1 MVLHSVASFNSFN
14 LNLFNLIMMQSPRG
28 TKDILPTTINA
39 WQQLEGIFRRVSSLF
54 GYQEIRTPIFEH
66 TEVFLRTIGENTDVV
81 GKEMYIFPD
90 KGGDSLTLR
99 PEMTASVARAVV
111 QHNLTASNPLQRLWY
126 AGEFFRYERPQK
138 GRYRQFHQFGAE
150 CIGSSSPEADVEVI
164 LLVVKFLSDIGL
176 KEFSLEI
183 NTLAN
188 SEVRTR
194 YRKKLVE
201 YLTEQKS
208 SLSPESQ
215 ERLEKNPLR
224 ILDSKHPLDRKAVE
238 SAPTIL
244 DYLDNESA
252 EHFEMVQHLLTVE
265 GINFTIVPRLVRGLD
280 YYSHTVFE
288 FISTALGA
296 QSALGGGGRYNDMF
310 EEFGG
315 KHTPAVGFAMGIER
329 ILLILEQTNPTLY
342 RQTTPDVMMIT
353 IDKESYPYSQTIAQ
367 TLRSAGI
374 STVMDVQGR
383 SLKAQMREADRLG
396 AAITIIIGE
405 NERTSGKITIKDM
418 QSGVQETAGQEN
430 IKEIVRKMLS
440 LSY

>member
-1 MVLHSVASFNSFN
+1 M
-14 LNLFNLIMMQSPRG
+14 IQSPRG
-28 TKDILPTTINA
+28 TKDILPSTINA
-39 WQQLEGIFRRVSSLF
+39 WQQLEDTFRRVSTLF
-54 GYQEIRTPIFEH
+54 GYQEIRTPIFEN
-66 TEVFLRTIGENTDVV
+66 TEVFMRTIGENTDVV
-81 GKEMYIFPD
+81 GKEMYTFPD
-90 KGGDSLTLR
+90 KGGDSMTLR

-111 QHNLTASNPLQRLWY
+111 QHNLTATNPLQRLWY
-126 AGEFFRYERPQK
+126 VGEFFRYERPQK

-150 CIGSSSPEADVEVI
+150 CIGSAAPEADVEVI
-164 LLVVKFLSDIGL
+164 LLVAKLLSDIGL

-188 SEVRTR
+188 REVRIL
-194 YRKKLVE
+194 YREKLVE
-201 YLTEQKS
+201 YLIEQKS

-215 ERLEKNPLR
+215 ERLDKNPLR
-224 ILDSKHPLDRKAVE
+224 VLDSKHPLDRVAIE

-244 DYLDNESA
+244 EYLDDESA
-252 EHFEMVQHLLTVE
+252 LHFATVQNLLTIA
-265 GINFTIVPRLVRGLD
+265 GINFTISPRLVRGLD

-288 FISTALGA
+288 FVSTALGA

-329 ILLILEQTNPTLY
+329 ILMILEQTNPTLY
-342 RQTTPDVMMIT
+342 KQNTPDVMMIT
-353 IDKESYPYSQTIAQ
+353 LENESYPFSQTIAQ
-367 TLRSAGI
+367 LLRNDGI

-405 NERTSGKITIKDM
+405 NERTSGQLTVKNMKTGM
-418 QSGVQETAGQEN
+418 QETATQEN
-430 IKEIVRKMLS
+430 IIEIVQKMLR
-440 LSY
+440 LS

>member
-1 MVLHSVASFNSFN
+1 
-14 LNLFNLIMMQSPRG
+14 MQSPRG

-39 WQQLEGIFRRVSSLF
+39 WQELEDTCRRVSNLF
-54 GYQEIRTPIFEH
+54 GYQEIRTPLFEN
-66 TEVFLRTIGENTDVV
+66 TEVFVRAIGENTDVV
-81 GKEMYIFPD
+81 GKEMYTFPD

-99 PEMTASVARAVV
+99 PEMTASVVRAVI
-111 QHNLTASNPLQRLWY
+111 QNNLTATNPLQRLWY
-126 AGEFFRYERPQK
+126 VGEFFRYERPQK

-150 CIGSSSPEADVEVI
+150 CIGSAAPEADVEVI
-164 LLVVKFLSDIGL
+164 LLVAKLLSDIGL

-188 SEVRTR
+188 REVRTR
-194 YRKKLVE
+194 YRQKLVE
-201 YLTEQKS
+201 YLIEQKS
-208 SLSPESQ
+208 LLSPESQ

-224 ILDSKHPLDRKAVE
+224 VLDSKHPLDRAAVE

-244 DYLDNESA
+244 EYLDDESA
-252 EHFEMVQHLLTVE
+252 SHFETVQRLLTVA
-265 GINFTIVPRLVRGLD
+265 GIDYTISPRLVRGLD

-288 FISTALGA
+288 FVSTALGA

-329 ILLILEQTNPTLY
+329 ILIILEQTNPELY
-342 RQTTPDVMMIT
+342 KQSKPDVMMIT
-353 IDKESYPYSQTIAQ
+353 LENESFPYSQTLAQ
-367 TLRSAGI
+367 HLRAAGI

-405 NERTSGKITIKDM
+405 NERNSGQITVKNM
-418 QSGVQETAGQEN
+418 QTGTQETTTQEN
-430 IKEIVRKMLS
+430 IIDIVQKMLR
-440 LSY
+440 LS

>member
-1 MVLHSVASFNSFN
+1 
-14 LNLFNLIMMQSPRG
+14 MMQSPRG
-28 TKDILPTTINA
+28 TKDILPATINA
-39 WQQLEGIFRRVSSLF
+39 WQELEDTCRRVSALF
-54 GYQEIRTPIFEH
+54 GYQEIRTPIFES
-66 TEVFLRTIGENTDVV
+66 TEIFVRAIGENTDVV
-81 GKEMYIFPD
+81 GKEMYTFPD

-99 PEMTASVARAVV
+99 PEMTASVVRAAI
-111 QHNLTASNPLQRLWY
+111 QHNLTATNQLQRLWY
-126 AGEFFRYERPQK
+126 VGEFFRYERPQK

-150 CIGSSSPEADVEVI
+150 CIGSAAPEADVEVI
-164 LLVVKFLSDIGL
+164 LLVAKLLSDIGL

-188 SEVRTR
+188 REVRTR
-194 YRKKLVE
+194 YREKLVE
-201 YLTEQKS
+201 YLLGQKS
-208 SLSPESQ
+208 LLSPESQ

-224 ILDSKHPLDRKAVE
+224 VLDSKHPLDRAAVE

-244 DYLDNESA
+244 EYLDDESA
-252 EHFEMVQHLLTVE
+252 SHFETVQRLLTVA
-265 GINFTIVPRLVRGLD
+265 GIDYTISPRLVRGLD

-288 FISTALGA
+288 FVSTALGA

-329 ILLILEQTNPTLY
+329 ILIILEQTNPELY
-342 RQTTPDVMMIT
+342 KQNKPDVMMIT
-353 IDKESYPYSQTIAQ
+353 LENETFPYSQTLAQ
-367 TLRSAGI
+367 QLREAGI

-405 NERTSGKITIKDM
+405 NERNSGQITVKNM
-418 QSGVQETAGQEN
+418 QSGVQEATTQEN
-430 IKEIVRKMLS
+430 IIDIVQKMLR
-440 LSY
+440 LP

>member
-1 MVLHSVASFNSFN
+1 M
-14 LNLFNLIMMQSPRG
+14 IQSPRG
-28 TKDILPTTINA
+28 TKDILPSTINA
-39 WQQLEGIFRRVSSLF
+39 WQQLEDTFRRVSTLF
-54 GYQEIRTPIFEH
+54 GYQEIRTPIFEN
-66 TEVFLRTIGENTDVV
+66 TEVFMRTIGENTDVV
-81 GKEMYIFPD
+81 GKEMYTFPD
-90 KGGDSLTLR
+90 KGGDSMTLR

-111 QHNLTASNPLQRLWY
+111 QHNLTATNPLQRLWY
-126 AGEFFRYERPQK
+126 VGEFFRYERPQK

-150 CIGSSSPEADVEVI
+150 CIGSAAPEADVEVI
-164 LLVVKFLSDIGL
+164 LLVAKLLSDIGL

-188 SEVRTR
+188 REVRIL
-194 YRKKLVE
+194 YREKLVE
-201 YLTEQKS
+201 YLIEQKS

-215 ERLEKNPLR
+215 ERLDKNPLR
-224 ILDSKHPLDRKAVE
+224 VLDSKHPLDRVAIE

-244 DYLDNESA
+244 EYLDDESA
-252 EHFEMVQHLLTVE
+252 LHFATVQNLLTIA
-265 GINFTIVPRLVRGLD
+265 GINFTISPRLVRGLD

-288 FISTALGA
+288 FVSTALGA

-329 ILLILEQTNPTLY
+329 ILMILEQTNPTLY
-342 RQTTPDVMMIT
+342 KQNTLDVMMIT
-353 IDKESYPYSQTIAQ
+353 LENESYPFSQTIAQ
-367 TLRSAGI
+367 LLRNDGI

-405 NERTSGKITIKDM
+405 NERTSGQLTVKNMKTGM
-418 QSGVQETAGQEN
+418 QETATQEN
-430 IKEIVRKMLS
+430 IIEIVQKMLR
-440 LSY
+440 LS